1 MKKEGWAGA
10 EPTRARSSSGGNT
23 LGNFRA
29 LAVFLLACLPL
40 SWCFRF
46 VFWCILQPFDDFQ
59 SVVLFV
65 SGDFGRLSHDGACR
79 RNPPGVGAGADYRS
93 NSMSGTGRVSRCLEE
108 GREGKGVSGIL
119 AFAVLFVGRCC
130 CFVRAAVLAW
140 CWINGLTIAHPSLP
154 AHCFFFWRG
163 RNGRV
168 VR

>member
-65 SGDFGRLSHDGACR
+65 GTLDDYHMMAPAAATPPASG
-79 RNPPGVGAGADYRS
+79 PGPT
-93 NSMSGTGRVSRCLEE
+93 TGP
-108 GREGKGVSGIL
+108 I
-119 AFAVLFVGRCC
+119 
-130 CFVRAAVLAW
+130 
-140 CWINGLTIAHPSLP
+140 P
-154 AHCFFFWRG
+154 
-163 RNGRV
+163 
-168 VR
+168 